1 MSRKST
7 LSTVLLVAGIGFL
20 IAPALVPVQPTLIHD
35 TTRGTIGNVSDI
47 RADGY
52 EIIAYE
58 NLSER
63 GQQLYVQTLRSG
75 GTYSVPV
82 GEGAPDFRYPTPG
95 ELGETESY
103 RERSA
108 LQGIVIERPSESNL
122 PPPDEDINAAEQILE
137 HRQRVN
143 ESESEISEAE
153 LRRQVGRY
161 DLMMT
166 RTARP
171 PLQDPMSLAHLGIAA
186 LGVLAIGTGGYF
198 RSKP

>member
-1 MSRKST
+1 MARKST
-7 LSTVLLVAGIGFL
+7 LSTALLVAGIVLL
-20 IAPALVPVQPTLIHD
+20 IAPALVPIQPTLVHD
-35 TTRGTIGNVSDI
+35 TTRGTIGNASEI

-58 NLSER
+58 NLSQR
-63 GQQLYVQTLRSG
+63 GQQLYTQTLRSG

-95 ELGETESY
+95 ELGETENY
-103 RERSA
+103 RERNA
-108 LQGIVIERPSESNL
+108 LQGVVIERPSESDL
-122 PPPDEDINAAEQILE
+122 PPPDEDVNAVEPMLE
-137 HRQRVN
+137 HRQRAN
-143 ESESEISEAE
+143 ESEISEAE
-153 LRRQVGRY
+153 LRRQIGRY

-171 PLQDPMSLAHLGIAA
+171 PLQQPASLAHLAVA
-186 LGVLAIGTGGYF
+186 VLGVLAIGTGGYL